1 MDKATFGTDPW
12 IRSVLEI
19 TFVDKI
25 SFGTE
30 VLKVGQKAISESKSH
45 KKMFLKFYLL
55 TKCKHLKTVKNIFSF
70 FQSSP

>member
-30 VLKVGQKAISESKSH
+30 VLKVGQKAISESKSQ
-45 KKMFLKFYLL
+45 KKCF
-55 TKCKHLKTVKNIFSF
+55 
-70 FQSSP
+70 